1 MELEPVMT
9 NDTIDHDAR
18 VTQAAVVRLPRH
30 AAVRADLDAARM
42 PIMPTLYLGAHSC
55 VAETRCIR
63 HEMTVDKPSRPLGA
77 ASTTAGPGWRESRFV
92 RPGDGLPPRTARRS
106 EWR

>member
-63 HEMTVDKPSRPLGA
+63 HEMTADKPSRPLGA